1 MRRLACSSAVMLVT
15 SISACIAS
23 PSADCT
29 LRRPRPRAE
38 AQGEASV
45 SIAAAMLVSA
55 NRPENFSFLFKAS
68 PEWKLAG
75 RIGASLV
82 SMRPSCDPNP
92 TGRKDGKDH
101 SISEIR

>member
-1 MRRLACSSAVMLVT
+1 
-15 SISACIAS
+15 
-23 PSADCT
+23 
-29 LRRPRPRAE
+29 
-38 AQGEASV
+38 V